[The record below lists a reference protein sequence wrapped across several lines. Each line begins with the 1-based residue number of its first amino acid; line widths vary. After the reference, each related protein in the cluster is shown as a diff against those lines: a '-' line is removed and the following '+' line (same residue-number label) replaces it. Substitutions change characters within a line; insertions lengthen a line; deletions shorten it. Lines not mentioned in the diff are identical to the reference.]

1 MSRSTR
7 STTWPARRRPST
19 TSTTRCRRRRRVLAL
34 TGSTSGLD
42 RQPLPQDD
50 PRQRK
55 PKITL
60 AAKLV
65 GWQPSV
71 DLDTGLTQTIAFFR
85 ALLADLDRS

>member
-1 MSRSTR
+1 MQTGAGVTGPVNLGNPVEVGIRDL
-7 STTWPARRRPST
+7 AE
-19 TSTTRCRRRRRVLAL
+19 RVLAL
-34 TGSTSGLD
+34 TGSTCALE

-55 PKITL
+55 PDIALAETL
-60 AAKLV
+60 L
-65 GWQPSV
+65 GWRPSV